1 MATSRYRVSVHLIE
15 ARDIKLRNGSVPN
28 PYAEVEVCG
37 VVRRTYVTAENSQC
51 LWDSRLTWEDLELT
65 AEQCVRPLMPGR
77 RLPRTRRRAQGL
89 ALAPLARARL
99 TRARRSVCRLFSPLQ
114 VRARDDCAAAAQRA
128 HAGV

>member
-65 AEQCVRPLMPGR
+65 AEQCVGARAAGVGR
-77 RLPRTRRRAQGL
+77 RLPPPARRRRARL
-89 ALAPLARARL
+89 ALVRARARSRAHPRL
-99 TRARRSVCRLFSPLQ
+99 RHPLFFAGTRARR
-114 VRARDDCAAAAQRA
+114 
-128 HAGV
+128 

>member
-65 AEQCVRPLMPGR
+65 AEQCVGAAGVGR
-77 RLPRTRRRAQGL
+77 RLPPHARRRRARL
-89 ALAPLARARL
+89 ALVRARARS
-99 TRARRSVCRLFSPLQ
+99 RAHPPSSPSSFLLQ
-114 VRARDDCAAAAQRA
+114 VRARDDSAAAAQRA
-128 HAGV
+128 RACV

>member
-51 LWDSRLTWEDLELT
+51 LWDSHLTWEDLELT
-65 AEQCVRPLMPGR
+65 AEQCVG
-77 RLPRTRRRAQGL
+77 AAGVG
-89 ALAPLARARL
+89 APAAARAAAACAACIGARSRAHPRL
-99 TRARRSVCRLFSPLQ
+99 RHPLFFAGTRARR
-114 VRARDDCAAAAQRA
+114 
-128 HAGV
+128 